1 MTTVRPARTRSSR
14 PPRARCVRPSSRRSR
29 AALALAV
36 AGMSALAAAGVGGCA
51 VDQKKEVDLYRQ
63 VLDAHLPAPEPYAPD
78 KPLSLRQAMLLA
90 NQNNEDL
97 AIRGEDY
104 VLALIAKN
112 RAVAAFLP
120 TVSFQPAFSLEQ
132 RARENG
138 SAGVGPAGS
147 GIGAGTTGSGT
158 GSANTSAASG
168 GGFREAGKIA
178 YRSEAPVVGT
188 MNVFRGFGDVSN
200 YDSAE
205 AAAASR
211 REVLLDAQATI
222 LINVAQVYFQVLRS
236 EASVEVLRN
245 TLKVQ
250 EARLAD
256 VTQQFNNGLAIK
268 LSVAQ
273 TRAQVDATRVT
284 LVQAE
289 SDVRNGRHTLAL
301 LIGTDGV
308 KAPLTED
315 FAAPEADARPSA
327 ERFEQLAA
335 ETRQDLRA
343 ASAQLKATRAA
354 VDVAISQYYPSVSLN
369 VSGFLYRE
377 FYADATKWSTILS
390 ANLPIF
396 SAGLIEADV
405 RAAWSRLRQAAL
417 YESLVRR
424 TVLRDVRQAHENL
437 TTADRRIKEL
447 EDQVLAA
454 QDAYEQARNAY
465 ANSLAINLDVL
476 TAQDQLLNSELQ
488 LTGAKFDRTVF
499 YLDLVRATGRM
510 GDVTGNGLLSPA
522 PATRPATRATVDI
535 PPTPAVSRLSAPPAT
550 DPTPVTR
557 PAVP

>member
-1 MTTVRPARTRSSR
+1 MTIAPPARLARTCR
-14 PPRARCVRPSSRRSR
+14 PRSRRR
-29 AALALAV
+29 AAGLALSLAGASAAV
-36 AGMSALAAAGVGGCA
+36 AGLVGGCA

-63 VLDAHLPAPEPYAPD
+63 VLDAHLPAPDPYAAGD
-78 KPLSLRQAMLLA
+78 ALSLRQAMLLA
-90 NQNNEDL
+90 NRNNENL

-104 VLALIAKN
+104 VQALIFKN
-112 RAVAAFLP
+112 RVVAAFLP
-120 TVSFQPAFSLEQ
+120 TVSFQPAFTLEQ

-138 SAGVGPAGS
+138 STGGGPAGT
-147 GIGAGTTGSGT
+147 GIGT
-158 GSANTSAASG
+158 GSTGTGTGSTNTAAAGG
-168 GGFREAGKIA
+168 GGFRESGKIA
-178 YRSEAPVVGT
+178 YRTEAPIVGSL
-188 MNVFRGFGDVSN
+188 NLFRGFGDVSN
-200 YDSAE
+200 YASAE

-211 REVLLDAQATI
+211 REVLLDAQATV
-222 LINVAQVYFQVLRS
+222 LVNVAQVYFQVLRS

-256 VTQQFNNGLAIK
+256 VTQQFNNQLAIR

-308 KAPLTED
+308 TGPLRED
-315 FAAPEADARPSA
+315 MAAPPPESRPTADGY
-327 ERFEQLAA
+327 ERLAA
-335 ETRQDLRA
+335 ESRQDLRA
-343 ASAQLKATRAA
+343 ASAQLLAARGA
-354 VDVAISQYYPSVSLN
+354 VDVAISQYYPAVSLN

-405 RAAWSRLRQAAL
+405 RLAWSRLRQAAL
-417 YESLVRR
+417 YESFVRR
-424 TVLRDVRQAHENL
+424 QVMHDVRVAYENL
-437 TTADRRIKEL
+437 VTADRRIREL
-447 EDQVLAA
+447 EDEVQAA
-454 QDAYEQARNAY
+454 EEAYQQARNAY
-465 ANSLAINLDVL
+465 ANNLAINLDVL

-488 LTGAKFDRTVF
+488 LTGAQFDRTVY

-510 GDVTGNGLLSPA
+510 GDVTGAGLLSPA
-522 PATRPATRATVDI
+522 AATRPATRASVG
-535 PPTPAVSRLSAPPAT
+535 PLPAT
-550 DPTPVTR
+550 GPAADPATVPTTA
-557 PAVP
+557 PAATKPEGPQ